1 MYEHNPQEAQG
12 AKHLERFNQSSCYR
26 RLAAQCGAGGAD
38 CCGGS
43 LIGGFNRDTQ
53 SGQMKKIFAILPLL
67 ALAACGQD
75 FDLGP
80 VSVGL
85 QTEFYEAEYSSK
97 GGLSVTVIQAS
108 GK

>member
-1 MYEHNPQEAQG
+1 
-12 AKHLERFNQSSCYR
+12 
-26 RLAAQCGAGGAD
+26 
-38 CCGGS
+38 
-43 LIGGFNRDTQ
+43 
-53 SGQMKKIFAILPLL
+53 MKKILAILPLL
-67 ALAACGQD
+67 LLASCGHD
-75 FDLGP
+75 YDLGP